1 MSNNIQIKAEKR
13 EMTGKKV
20 KHLRNEGKLPGI
32 LYGKKIDPMN
42 IVMDLKEVTKQ
53 LRSVSSST
61 IVDIV
66 LDGKKY
72 PAILRGKQ
80 RHPLKDI
87 VMHVDFQ
94 AVSMDAKL
102 RVNVPIVLV
111 GESPAV
117 ASFRAI
123 LTTGVESLDI
133 EVSAADMPESF
144 EVDITK
150 LEDIGDAV
158 TVADLDIAD
167 DITVYTNED
176 DMIVVLTGMSMASA
190 EPTAEGE
197 GAEEEGMEDDEES
210 EEIEE

>member
-1 MSNNIQIKAEKR
+1 MSNNIQIKAELR
-13 EMTGKKV
+13 DLTGKKV
-20 KHLRNEGKLPGI
+20 KQLRNEGKMPGI
-32 LYGKKIDPMN
+32 IYGKKIEPMN

-61 IVDIV
+61 IVDIL

-72 PAILRGKQ
+72 PSILRGKQ
-80 RHPLKDI
+80 THPLRDI

-94 AVSMDAKL
+94 AVSMDARL

-117 ASFRAI
+117 AGFRAI
-123 LTTGVESLDI
+123 LTTGVENLDI
-133 EVSAADMPESF
+133 EVSAANMPESF

-150 LEDIGDAV
+150 LEEIGDAV
-158 TVADLDIAD
+158 TVADLDID
-167 DITVYTNED
+167 DDVVVYTNED
-176 DMIVVLTGMSMASA
+176 DMIAVLTGMSMAA
-190 EPTAEGE
+190 
-197 GAEEEGMEDDEES
+197 AEEETEDVEIDEEGLEEAEES

>member
-20 KHLRNEGKLPGI
+20 KHLRKEGKLPGI

>member
-1 MSNNIQIKAEKR
+1 MSNNIQIKAELR
-13 EMTGKKV
+13 DLTGKKV
-20 KHLRNEGKLPGI
+20 KQLRNEGKMPGI
-32 LYGKKIDPMN
+32 IYGKKIEPMN

-61 IVDIV
+61 IVDIL

-72 PAILRGKQ
+72 PSILRGKQ
-80 RHPLKDI
+80 THPLRDI

-94 AVSMDAKL
+94 AVSMDARL

-117 ASFRAI
+117 AGFRAI
-123 LTTGVESLDI
+123 LTTGVENLDI
-133 EVSAADMPESF
+133 EVSAANMPESF

-158 TVADLDIAD
+158 TVADLDID
-167 DITVYTNED
+167 DDVVVYTNED
-176 DMIVVLTGMSMASA
+176 DMIAVLTGMSMASA
-190 EPTAEGE
+190 EETTEDAETD
-197 GAEEEGMEDDEES
+197 EEGMEEAEES

>member
-1 MSNNIQIKAEKR
+1 MSKNIQIKAEHR

-20 KHLRNEGKLPGI
+20 KQLRNEGKLPGVI
-32 LYGKKIDPMN
+32 YGKKIEPMN

-123 LTTGVESLDI
+123 LTTGVENLDI
-133 EVSAADMPESF
+133 EVSAANMPESF

-150 LEDIGDAV
+150 LDEIGDSV
-158 TVADLDIAD
+158 SVKDLDIDD

-190 EPTAEGE
+190 EPTADS
-197 GAEEEGMEDDEES
+197 EESEEDGMEESEES

>member
-1 MSNNIQIKAEKR
+1 MSKNIQIKAEHR

-20 KHLRNEGKLPGI
+20 KQLRNEGKLPGVI
-32 LYGKKIDPMN
+32 YGKKIEPMN

-72 PAILRGKQ
+72 TSILRGKQ

-123 LTTGVESLDI
+123 LTTGVENLDI
-133 EVSAADMPESF
+133 EVSAAKMPESF

-150 LEDIGDAV
+150 LNEIGDSV
-158 TVADLDIAD
+158 SVKDLDIDD
-167 DITVYTNED
+167 DIIVYTNED
-176 DMIVVLTGMSMASA
+176 DMIVVLTGMAMASA
-190 EPTAEGE
+190 ESTSTDEGE
-197 GAEEEGMEDDEES
+197 ESMEETEDSEES
-210 EEIEE
+210 EE